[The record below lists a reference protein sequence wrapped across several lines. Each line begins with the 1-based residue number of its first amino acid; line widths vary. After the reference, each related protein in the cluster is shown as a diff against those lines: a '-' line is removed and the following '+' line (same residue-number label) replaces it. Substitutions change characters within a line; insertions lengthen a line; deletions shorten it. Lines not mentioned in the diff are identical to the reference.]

1 VIAGNDFRC
10 RPISDK
16 IAAYIQTQD
25 HESLKVANTNL
36 LKVAVEAVEKVAPE
50 FKVLIL
56 QTGGKG

>member
-1 VIAGNDFRC
+1 MIARNDFRC
-10 RPISDK
+10 QTKSEK

-25 HESLKVANTNL
+25 HESLKIKNTNL